1 MNNILLFKSY
11 MVKNGDTQATLAEAI
26 GLPQSAISTR
36 INGKILFRQDEIN
49 SIRKRWDLSD
59 SETVDIFFADEVSNK
74 DTKKGA

>member
-11 MVKNGDTQATLAEAI
+11 MVKNGDTLATLAEAI
-26 GLPQSAISTR
+26 GLPQSAISAR